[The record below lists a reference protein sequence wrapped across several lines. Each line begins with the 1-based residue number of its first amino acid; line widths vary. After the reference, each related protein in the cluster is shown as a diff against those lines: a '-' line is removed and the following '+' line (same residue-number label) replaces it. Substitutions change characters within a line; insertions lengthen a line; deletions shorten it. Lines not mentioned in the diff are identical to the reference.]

1 MIKRLQK
8 KFVLISTLALIIVLI
23 TIIGSITSIAY
34 YRAKTEVNNVLT
46 MLVNNDG
53 KLPTK
58 HVKRK
63 APASSFLQSHFSRE
77 GMLQYRYFSAE
88 IPNSGNELQINSQHI
103 LTVQPGAIVKLA
115 RQVNRSGRNTGTIVY
130 NGTNYAYKIKRT
142 HRSTKIV
149 FLDESLLMSESNE
162 ILRVSIVIGTISLI
176 LYTLI
181 LAGFSRRAIR
191 PIIEAEHRQREFIA
205 NAGHELKTPLTV
217 IEANTEMQEMTN
229 GESEWTTNTKRQI
242 QRLTRLINNL
252 VSLAR
257 VGEQPDVEIT
267 SVNVSEI
274 ANKVADSFKVV
285 AAQDK
290 QQLHV
295 NIQKGLTAQAEEY
308 RFEELINILL
318 DNANKYCDP
327 DGTIA
332 LTLRKA
338 RHSKTVILSVAN
350 SYADGKNVDYN
361 KFFERFYRV
370 DTSHKIEKKSGFGI
384 GLAMAQQIVT
394 TFHGKIKASYK
405 NGMISFNVTLKG

>member
-1 MIKRLQK
+1 MIKRLQR
-8 KFVLISTLALIIVLI
+8 KFVLISTFALIIVLL

-46 MLVNNDG
+46 MLINNDG

-58 HVKRK
+58 HVQKRQN
-63 APASSFLQSHFSRE
+63 SFLQSRFSRE
-77 GMLQYRYFSAE
+77 GMFQYRYFSAK
-88 IPNSGNELQINSQHI
+88 ITNGGDDIHINNQHI
-103 LTVQPGAIVKLA
+103 LTVQPDTIARLA
-115 RQVNRSGRNTGTIVY
+115 RQLSGSRRTTGIVFY

-142 HRSTKIV
+142 ARSTKIV

-162 ILRVSIVIGTISLI
+162 ILRVGIAIGTISLV

-181 LAGFSRRAIR
+181 LAAFSKRAIR
-191 PIIEAEHRQREFIA
+191 PIIEAERRQREFIA

-229 GESEWTTNTKRQI
+229 GENEWTENTKAQI

-257 VGEQPDVEIT
+257 MGEQPDFKISTVD
-267 SVNVSEI
+267 VS
-274 ANKVADSFKVV
+274 AVTKKVVDSFQVV
-285 AAQDK
+285 AQQNH

-327 DGTIA
+327 HGVIQ
-332 LTLRKA
+332 LTLNKA
-338 RHSKTVILSVAN
+338 RRSKAVNLTVAN
-350 SYADGKNVDYN
+350 SYANGKNVDYH
-361 KFFERFYRV
+361 KFFERFYRA
-370 DTSHKIEKKSGFGI
+370 DTSHQIGKKSGFGI
-384 GLAMAQQIVT
+384 GLAMALQIVT
-394 TFHGKIKASYK
+394 AFRGKIKANYK
-405 NGMISFNVTLKG
+405 KGMISFHVTLRS